1 MSADV
6 ARAIAHLIVLLWC
19 LYLAFDERAAGRTCR
34 AWLWAALAAE
44 RMAFLVLLTMDVWY
58 GGAIWMELRW
68 TLAPFVIILAIAL
81 SIYGVNRIRAGRRA
95 RRTALTWVD
104 SNSRSDTP
112 PGDKM
117 YYAREAVW

>member
-6 ARAIAHLIVLLWC
+6 ARAMAHLIVLLWC

-44 RMAFLVLLTMDVWY
+44 RMAFLVLLAMDVWE
-58 GGAIWMELRW
+58 GGTVWMEYRAM
-68 TLAPFVIILAIAL
+68 LAPFVMVLAVAL
-81 SIYGVNRIRAGRRA
+81 SIYGVNRIRATRRA
-95 RRTALTWVD
+95 RKLVVNA
-104 SNSRSDTP
+104 
-112 PGDKM
+112 PGDKS